1 MSRKAFAMD
10 GSGDVEKTGS
20 RYSMLNPLRNLT
32 NISDCTFPQFPKAL
46 FAEFLGTAIL
56 VIFGCGSALTVEEN
70 LKPNVV
76 SIAIAFGLTV
86 ATVIW
91 ALGHVSG
98 AQINPCVAVA
108 MCLTRKMTFAKALA
122 YSVTQCGGAV
132 VGGYILYALTPAG
145 RRGNLGV
152 TLVHSEVGVWQ
163 AVGVE
168 FLATFVLI
176 LGIFATCDS
185 RISDHPGSKALSIGL
200 VVTMDIPWAAQYTGA
215 SMNSARSFGP
225 ALVMGIW
232 DHHWVYW
239 LGPMLGGIAAGLVYD
254 QIFAVNSSLLKTKEW
269 LGSRDYDEDRIYRY
283 MLSRDQM
290 TKRGSSIETQ
300 PLSVDINGFE
310 EGEGVWQS
318 RV

>member
-1 MSRKAFAMD
+1 M
-10 GSGDVEKTGS
+10 DVEVDGGKTGS
-20 RYSMLNPLRNLT
+20 RYSMWNPLKNLA
-32 NISDCTFPQFPKAL
+32 NISDCAFPQFPKAL
-46 FAEFLGTAIL
+46 LAEFLGSAIL

-70 LKPNVV
+70 LKPNIA
-76 SIAIAFGLTV
+76 SIAITFGLTV

-108 MCLTRKMTFAKALA
+108 MCVTRKMTFAKALA
-122 YSVTQCGGAV
+122 YCVTQCGGAIM
-132 VGGYILYALTPAG
+132 GGYVLHALTPAG
-145 RRGNLGV
+145 RRGNLGA

-185 RISDHPGSKALSIGL
+185 RIRDHPGSKALSIGF

-215 SMNSARSFGP
+215 SMNSARSLGP

-239 LGPMLGGIAAGLVYD
+239 LGPMLGGVVAGLVYE
-254 QIFAVNSSLLKTKEW
+254 QIFAVNASVLKTKEW
-269 LGSRDYDEDRIYRY
+269 LGSRDYDENRIYRY
-283 MLSRDQM
+283 MTSRDRK
-290 TKRGSSIETQ
+290 TREGSSLEARS
-300 PLSVDINGFE
+300 LSATFNGLE
-310 EGEGVWQS
+310 DNDGVWQS
-318 RV
+318 LV